1 LVDWFDRVVVISLK
15 RRPERLAA
23 FRAELARQDWPFRE
37 PQVFEAIDGG
47 SGKVPAPRGWKAG
60 GGAWGAWGC
69 MQSHRQVL
77 ERALMDDV
85 DSLFVL
91 EDDACLRPG
100 FPEAVQGFLAKVPD
114 DWDQLMFGGQH
125 TGARPRP
132 MPEGGVSSGATSS
145 GIVRCANCHRTHAYA
160 IRGEFLR
167 RLYQEWVSL
176 TGHCDHIMGAVQA
189 QFHVY
194 APDPF
199 LIGQEMS
206 KSDINGAL
214 NPRKFWT
221 PPKGDEPV
229 VLLRAPEDVAT
240 ELRRRGFHTG
250 YNRDPANGYDRGLI
264 KIFGLAPA
272 VRLSNNVITRLRAWI
287 DMIQWEVAS
296 AEGLVC
302 TIWHPAATAEM
313 VRQATKARLIEIEAA
328 TVDDAIRQFPLHLA
342 GEPPPKRNEIVLM
355 RAPRE
360 VVERL
365 RGYGFHTGYWRD
377 AQTDLDNGL
386 IKLFAGPEQGWVEG
400 LRDWLKEL
408 QPEADA
414 IREGVVTVW
423 HPQATAELLHQA
435 HPGPVVEI
443 EGQTV
448 FEVLEKWKELSTC
461 PRTNP

>member
-1 LVDWFDRVVVISLK
+1 
-15 RRPERLAA
+15 
-23 FRAELARQDWPFRE
+23 
-37 PQVFEAIDGG
+37 
-47 SGKVPAPRGWKAG
+47 
-60 GGAWGAWGC
+60 
-69 MQSHRQVL
+69 
-77 ERALMDDV
+77 
-85 DSLFVL
+85 
-91 EDDACLRPG
+91 
-100 FPEAVQGFLAKVPD
+100 
-114 DWDQLMFGGQH
+114 
-125 TGARPRP
+125 
-132 MPEGGVSSGATSS
+132 
-145 GIVRCANCHRTHAYA
+145 
-160 IRGEFLR
+160 
-167 RLYQEWVSL
+167 
-176 TGHCDHIMGAVQA
+176 
-189 QFHVY
+189 
-194 APDPF
+194 
-199 LIGQEMS
+199 
-206 KSDINGAL
+206 
-214 NPRKFWT
+214 
-221 PPKGDEPV
+221 
-229 VLLRAPEDVAT
+229 
-240 ELRRRGFHTG
+240 
-250 YNRDPANGYDRGLI
+250 
-264 KIFGLAPA
+264 
-272 VRLSNNVITRLRAWI
+272 
-287 DMIQWEVAS
+287 MIQWEVAS

-302 TIWHPAATAEM
+302 MIWHPAATAEM